1 MNKDVSIVLCTY
13 NEANY
18 IEQTIKLIIKTVK
31 NVEIIVVDDDSTDGT
46 IEKLNSLKSTYNFKL
61 FIRKNEKGLASA
73 IKKGFNESNGEF
85 IGFIDVNSS
94 DQILYFDKLISKLEN
109 GYDISV
115 LSRYIVGGGDKRVF
129 LRTITSKVINLICK
143 SVLRIK
149 FNDFTSGI
157 FLMKKKVLNDV
168 KVDPNGHGEYFIE
181 FIYSAYKKKF
191 KIIEIPYIQMKD
203 DNLSKSKSNPNIFHF
218 FYLGFIYFF
227 RILLAIFRN

>member
-149 FNDFTSGI
+149 FNDFLDDNNSS
-157 FLMKKKVLNDV
+157 V
-168 KVDPNGHGEYFIE
+168 KCPF
-181 FIYSAYKKKF
+181 SS
-191 KIIEIPYIQMKD
+191 IIE
-203 DNLSKSKSNPNIFHF
+203 
-218 FYLGFIYFF
+218 
-227 RILLAIFRN
+227 LA